1 MESMLSQNELGVL
14 ALLYFL
20 SVIPILFSIHRTYHH
35 KGFSFHLLFS
45 ITYLSVFYLGFP
57 FSLILS
63 FNYGILLQSFENVCL
78 TLFLPTVFY
87 LLYHAV
93 YSIRLLPIKPGK
105 RTEFLYKDA
114 SSKIEAKLTALF
126 LLFIAL
132 GTMLV
137 FFMINGLLLFKLES
151 YNQIFSSQVTGVA
164 LKRFF
169 YFFIPALLIFYFI

>member
-1 MESMLSQNELGVL
+1 MLSQNELGVL
-14 ALLYFL
+14 ALLYLL

-78 TLFLPTVFY
+78 TLFLPAVFY

-93 YSIRLLPIKPGK
+93 YGIRLLPIKS
-105 RTEFLYKDA
+105 L
-114 SSKIEAKLTALF
+114 
-126 LLFIAL
+126 
-132 GTMLV
+132 
-137 FFMINGLLLFKLES
+137 
-151 YNQIFSSQVTGVA
+151 
-164 LKRFF
+164 
-169 YFFIPALLIFYFI
+169 